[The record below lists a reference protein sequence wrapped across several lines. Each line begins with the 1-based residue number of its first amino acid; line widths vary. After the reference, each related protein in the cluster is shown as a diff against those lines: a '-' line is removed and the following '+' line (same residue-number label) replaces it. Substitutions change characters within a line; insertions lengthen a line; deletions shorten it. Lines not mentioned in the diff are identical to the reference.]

1 MKVFF
6 ISSPSHT
13 LQMPAYFFAEL
24 RFFSHFIAASLQI
37 LRSPGR
43 IASRRSKKM
52 QMAPTTA
59 VPTEE
64 QTRFVEMVFP
74 EQANHY
80 GTLFGGHALSL
91 MGKAAFIAATRRAR
105 QSVVM
110 AASGKIEFH
119 EPIRVGELVELVA
132 SIARVGRSSMTVAVD
147 MIRED
152 LISGRRKSA
161 VRGTFEMVAVNAS
174 GRPVPIA
181 EPTTITDIKQEATP

>member
-1 MKVFF
+1 
-6 ISSPSHT
+6 
-13 LQMPAYFFAEL
+13 
-24 RFFSHFIAASLQI
+24 
-37 LRSPGR
+37 
-43 IASRRSKKM
+43 
-52 QMAPTTA
+52 
-59 VPTEE
+59 
-64 QTRFVEMVFP
+64 
-74 EQANHY
+74 
-80 GTLFGGHALSL
+80 

>member
-1 MKVFF
+1 MH
-6 ISSPSHT
+6 S
-13 LQMPAYFFAEL
+13 
-24 RFFSHFIAASLQI
+24 AAS
-37 LRSPGR
+37 PN
-43 IASRRSKKM
+43 AH
-52 QMAPTTA
+52 PD
-59 VPTEE
+59 E
-64 QTRFVEMVFP
+64 TRFVELVFP